1 MLLISFIVEFMVIE
15 IKEKAEFTILI
26 ATLIEFMYENECKT
40 HKHCENKT
48 KKNEKMRKS
57 NQTNCKK
64 TTNLAIRKI
73 LLWSS
78 FSAKNEQES
87 NKIKG
92 N

>member
-48 KKNEKMRKS
+48 KKM
-57 NQTNCKK
+57 KK
-64 TTNLAIRKI
+64 
-73 LLWSS
+73 
-78 FSAKNEQES
+78 
-87 NKIKG
+87 
-92 N
+92 